1 MELLARLFDI
11 TKLPSKVFAW
21 LALLS
26 GVYVLSPNSLLELVH
41 LDRLPVE
48 YKSYAGAIFV
58 AASSFLIINGFLW
71 SWQKVI
77 HFFRARATRKSVR
90 QAILEL
96 DADEIAVLRE
106 FYIQDKH
113 VIELPVDHPTV
124 AGLRNKRIVLLAS
137 NAGYRDLA
145 GSVFPVQLSEYAKS
159 LITQETLR
167 LPENPTEQDM
177 DRIRA
182 ERPNYISQIQKTDR
196 LRGGLHW

>member
-1 MELLARLFDI
+1 MELFAKLFDI

-26 GVYVLSPNSLLELVH
+26 GAYVLSPNSLLELFH
-41 LDRLPVE
+41 LHRFPVE

-58 AASSFLIINGFLW
+58 AATSFLIINGFLW
-71 SWQKVI
+71 SWQKVA
-77 HFFRARATRKSVR
+77 HFFRVRATRRSVR
-90 QAILEL
+90 QAIMEL

-106 FYIQDKH
+106 FYIQGKH
-113 VIELPVDHPTV
+113 VIELPLDHPTV
-124 AGLRNKRIVLLAS
+124 AGLRNKRIVLVAS

-145 GSVFPVQLSEYAKS
+145 GSVFPVQLSEHAKS

-167 LPENPTEQDM
+167 VAEVPTEQDI

-182 ERPNYISQIQKTDR
+182 ERPNYISQIEKTDR
-196 LRGGLHW
+196 LRGGFHW